1 VEVTMILFG
10 KKLREYARFARV
22 GIVLILLV
30 GLARFIV
37 GVSGVPYERATHLVS
52 LTITTLAL
60 AVVYGARTAATRFG
74 GYRHLLPTV
83 VLLALTM
90 YGFIVA
96 AILVEGLGGIHGYF
110 HAPGHGLAPAG
121 IALWDHI
128 GGQLL
133 AMLFSIGAFWVLAAI
148 GFAGW
153 RSLSLLARRTPGQR
167 PA

>member
-1 VEVTMILFG
+1 MTLFG
-10 KKLREYARFARV
+10 KKLGEYARFARV
-22 GIVLILLV
+22 GIFLILLV

-52 LTITTLAL
+52 LTITTLVL
-60 AVVYGARTAATRFG
+60 AVVYGARAAATRFG
-74 GYRHLLPTV
+74 GYRQLLPTV
-83 VLLALTM
+83 VLLALAM

-110 HAPGHGLAPAG
+110 HAPGHGLAPGG
-121 IALWDHI
+121 IAVRDHI

-133 AMLFSIGAFWVLAAI
+133 AMLFSIGVFWVLAAV
-148 GFAGW
+148 GFAVW
-153 RSLSLLARRTPGQR
+153 RSLSLLARRVPGQR

>member
-1 VEVTMILFG
+1 MILFG

-52 LTITTLAL
+52 LTITSLVLAI
-60 AVVYGARTAATRFG
+60 VYGARTAATRFG

-83 VLLALTM
+83 VLLALAM
-90 YGFIVA
+90 YGFIIV

-110 HAPGHGLAPAG
+110 HAPGHGLAPGG
-121 IALWDHI
+121 IAVRDHI

-133 AMLFSIGAFWVLAAI
+133 AMLFSIGVFWVLAAL
-148 GFAGW
+148 GFAVW
-153 RSLSLLARRTPGQR
+153 RSVSLLARRAPGQH

>member
-1 VEVTMILFG
+1 MTLFG
-10 KKLREYARFARV
+10 KKLGEYARFARV
-22 GIVLILLV
+22 GIGLILLV

-52 LTITTLAL
+52 LTITSLVLAI
-60 AVVYGARTAATRFG
+60 VYGARAAATRFG

-83 VLLALTM
+83 VLLTLAM
-90 YGFIVA
+90 YGFIIA

-110 HAPGHGLAPAG
+110 HAPGHGLVPGG
-121 IALWDHI
+121 ISIRDHI

-133 AMLFSIGAFWVLAAI
+133 AMLFSIGAFWVLAAV
-148 GFAGW
+148 GFAAW
-153 RSLSLLARRTPGQR
+153 RSLSLLARRSPGQR

>member
-1 VEVTMILFG
+1 MTLFD
-10 KKLREYARFARV
+10 KKLGEYARFARV

-37 GVSGVPYERATHLVS
+37 GVSGVPYEGATHLVS

-83 VLLALTM
+83 VLLAVTM
-90 YGFIVA
+90 YGFIIV

-110 HAPGHGLAPAG
+110 HAPGHGLAPGG
-121 IALWDHI
+121 IAVRDHI

-133 AMLFSIGAFWVLAAI
+133 AMLFSIGVFWVLAAV

-153 RSLSLLARRTPGQR
+153 RSLSLLARRAPGQR

>member
-1 VEVTMILFG
+1 MTLFG

-52 LTITTLAL
+52 LTITSSVLAI
-60 AVVYGARTAATRFG
+60 VYGARAAATRFG

-83 VLLALTM
+83 VLLAAAM
-90 YGFIVA
+90 YGFIIA

-110 HAPGHGLAPAG
+110 HAPGHGLVPGG
-121 IALWDHI
+121 ISIRDHI

-133 AMLFSIGAFWVLAAI
+133 AMLFSIGVFWVLAAV

-153 RSLSLLARRTPGQR
+153 RSLSLLARRAPGQR

>member
-1 VEVTMILFG
+1 MTLFG
-10 KKLREYARFARV
+10 KKLRDYARFARV

-52 LTITTLAL
+52 LTITSLVLAI
-60 AVVYGARTAATRFG
+60 VYGARTAATRFG

-83 VLLALTM
+83 VLLALAM

-110 HAPGHGLAPAG
+110 HAPGHGLVPGG
-121 IALWDHI
+121 ISIRDHI

-133 AMLFSIGAFWVLAAI
+133 AMLFSIGVFWALAAI
-148 GFAGW
+148 GFAVW
-153 RSLSLLARRTPGQR
+153 RSLSLLARRARGQR

>member
-1 VEVTMILFG
+1 MILFG

-52 LTITTLAL
+52 LTITSLVLAI
-60 AVVYGARTAATRFG
+60 VYGARTAATRFG

-83 VLLALTM
+83 VLLAVAM
-90 YGFIVA
+90 YGFIIV

-110 HAPGHGLAPAG
+110 HAPGHGLAPGG
-121 IALWDHI
+121 IAVRDHI

-133 AMLFSIGAFWVLAAI
+133 AMLFSIGVFWVLAAL
-148 GFAGW
+148 GFAVW
-153 RSLSLLARRTPGQR
+153 RSVSLLARRAPGQH